1 MDSLGKADIK
11 GKRVRVTDDSGC
23 KFVGTVDYA
32 DYQRGK
38 LGVTGA
44 VEGHGGVK
52 SLQIFFRSDIKKI
65 VVFDDKPAVFAQI
78 PSPAPTPSASSL
90 PKRSSAHNT
99 NKQTNTSQPSYVLM
113 PGGAEYRGGK
123 YKAGARM
130 VQDTMGSAGETSDS
144 SDKGRSNGTPSS
156 PTSSTPDAPGAAG
169 VWQPSGSSMMSG
181 ISATRPRPS
190 QVYARVADTSLPP
203 SQVLRPPTTSTSAK
217 YSTVN
222 HPSVTHNTSQTY
234 PPALPSNNARY
245 LTKSTDS
252 AGYPC
257 YLIPSVVTVP
267 NLPTRDRDRALTRG
281 VKEFLWPSV
290 VTPPTFTTPARLYYV
305 AREGDL
311 FEEAVVRLST
321 CSRIGLSMEGQV
333 LGRNGKT
340 SLLVISSLEEVF
352 VFDLLNMG
360 ENAFKWGLYSVLRN
374 KEVVKM
380 VHDCRQLS
388 DTLYHQYGLEL
399 ENVFDTL
406 AGHVVFSNWV
416 AKSDHRLAKPLDQ
429 TIRDY
434 LGVPDE
440 HLHTTHSSSSTLK
453 AETSVWLGRPLTDQ
467 MLLGAARNCMY
478 LLSLARIMERAIQLP
493 MEMAVKALMSSSTTT
508 DNETAR
514 QMVLTPQ
521 YMPREVQSSLPVWKQ
536 AQCSGRG

>member
-1 MDSLGKADIK
+1 MDSLKKADIK

-23 KFVGTVDYA
+23 KFVGTVDYV

-44 VEGHGGVK
+44 VEGHTTVK

-65 VVFDDKPAVFAQI
+65 VVFDDNPAVFAQI
-78 PSPAPTPSASSL
+78 PVPAPTPSSL
-90 PKRSSAHNT
+90 PKKTSAHNP

-144 SDKGRSNGTPSS
+144 SDKGRSNETPSS
-156 PTSSTPDAPGAAG
+156 PTSSTPDAPVGAGA
-169 VWQPSGSSMMSG
+169 WQPTASSMMSG
-181 ISATRPRPS
+181 ISATRLGPS
-190 QVYARVADTSLPP
+190 QVYARVADTPLPP
-203 SQVLRPPTTSTSAK
+203 SQVLSRPPTTSA
-217 YSTVN
+217 N
-222 HPSVTHNTSQTY
+222 THSSDSQHSGSY
-234 PPALPSNNARY
+234 NSQPYNPALPSNNPRC

-257 YLIPSVVTVP
+257 HLIPSVVTVP

-281 VKEFLWPSV
+281 VKELLWPSV
-290 VTPPTFTTPARLYYV
+290 KTPPTFTTPARLYFV

-311 FEEAVVRLST
+311 FEEAVVRLSS

-340 SLLVISSLEEVF
+340 SLLVISSQEEVF

-374 KEVVKM
+374 KEVVKV
-380 VHDCRQLS
+380 VHDCRQVS

-416 AKSDHRLAKPLDQ
+416 AKCDHRLAKPLDQ

-440 HLHTTHSSSSTLK
+440 HLYTTHYCSNTLK
-453 AETSVWLGRPLTDQ
+453 AETSVWLARPLTDQ
-467 MLLGAARNCMY
+467 LLLVAARNCLY
-478 LLSLARIMERAIQLP
+478 LQSLARIMERAIQLP
-493 MEMAVKALMSSSTTT
+493 MAMAMKALMSSSTTT
-508 DNETAR
+508 DNEMAR

-521 YMPREVQSSLPVWKQ
+521 YLPREVQISLPVWKQ
-536 AQCSGRG
+536 SQCSGRG